1 MDQQSKRADVLPV
14 PKQDQA
20 DSAIENLPD
29 VHSAEVPL
37 PNAPLS
43 QKIIMLIAVLGPFF
57 GFVISIVLLWQ
68 YGWMGWPYLALLLG
82 GWALTGLGV
91 TVGFHR
97 LLTHRSFETYH
108 WVRAIWT
115 SLGALSI
122 EGSPLSWCAVHRRHH
137 GRSDQE
143 GDPHS
148 PHLHAR
154 NLLGSV
160 IGFIHS
166 HVGWMFRG
174 NWSTPALERYV
185 PDLLK
190 DRFLVVLDKCYIGFV
205 AASLLV
211 PFGLGYLID
220 GTLFGG
226 FLGFLW
232 GGLVRIFLT
241 HHVTWSINSVCHVFG
256 RRPFKSGDYST
267 NNFIMGL
274 VGFGEGWHNNHH
286 AFPTSARHG
295 LAWWQ
300 IDFSWMVIC
309 VMRWL
314 GLAWNIKLPSP
325 RAVEEKRVR

>member
-1 MDQQSKRADVLPV
+1 MDYQSQLKNNL
-14 PKQDQA
+14 A
-20 DSAIENLPD
+20 DSAMAKDDQNLD
-29 VHSAEVPL
+29 GLADIHSSDVPL
-37 PNAPLS
+37 PSAPLS

-57 GFVISIVLLWQ
+57 GFILSIIWLWQ
-68 YGWMGWPYLALLLG
+68 FGWMGWPYLALLLG
-82 GWALTGLGV
+82 GWVLTGLGV

-97 LLTHRSFETYH
+97 LLTHRSFETYR
-108 WVRAIWT
+108 WMRAIWT

-154 NLLGSV
+154 NWMGA
-160 IGFIHS
+160 ITGFIHS
-166 HVGWMFRG
+166 HVGWLFKG
-174 NWSTPALERYV
+174 NWSKPVLEKYV

-190 DRFLVVLDKCYIGFV
+190 DRFLVVLDRCYFGFV

-220 GTLFGG
+220 GTLFGA

-267 NNFIMGL
+267 NNFICGL
-274 VGFGEGWHNNHH
+274 LGFGEGWHNNHH

-309 VMRWL
+309 MMRWV
-314 GLAWNIKLPSP
+314 GLAWNVKLPHP
-325 RAVEEKRVR
+325 RAVEEKRIR

>member
-1 MDQQSKRADVLPV
+1 MDLQIRPASTSSEGDLQHGDGEFDHLP
-14 PKQDQA
+14 
-20 DSAIENLPD
+20 E
-29 VHSAEVPL
+29 VHSSEVPL
-37 PNAPLS
+37 PKAPLS
-43 QKIIMLIAVLGPFF
+43 QKIVMLIAVAVPFLGFIL
-57 GFVISIVLLWQ
+57 GIILMWRN
-68 YGWMGWPYLALLLG
+68 GWMGWWYLGLLLG
-82 GWALTGLGV
+82 GWALSGLGV

-97 LLTHRSFETYH
+97 LLTHRSFETYR

-115 SLGALSI
+115 TLGALSV

-137 GRSDQE
+137 GRSDRE

-148 PHLHAR
+148 PHLHGRGIWGAI
-154 NLLGSV
+154 S
-160 IGFIHS
+160 GFFHS
-166 HVGWMFRG
+166 HMGWLFSG
-174 NWSTPALERYV
+174 NWSRPELEKYV

-190 DRFLVVLDKCYIGFV
+190 DRLLVLVDKCYYIFV
-205 AASLLV
+205 ALSLLV

-256 RRPFKSGDYST
+256 RRPFKSGDHST
-267 NNFIMGL
+267 NNFL
-274 VGFGEGWHNNHH
+274 CALLGFGEGWHNNHH

-309 VMRWL
+309 AMRWL
-314 GLAWNIKLPSP
+314 GLAWNVKLPS
-325 RAVEEKRVR
+325 RKAVEAKRAN